1 MKESDIECPLCFTYA
16 RMEYYQPEWSDIPT
30 MKFFSCRCVEVEW
43 QEELTQE
50 DEIQFYEEQKEID
63 NS

>member
-1 MKESDIECPLCFTYA
+1 
-16 RMEYYQPEWSDIPT
+16 MEYYQPEWSDIPT
-30 MKFFSCRCVEVEW
+30 MKFFSCRCGAVEW

-50 DEIQFYEEQKEID
+50 EEIQFYEEQKEID